1 MISYLAGSH
10 AGMDDDGALIVLVSG
25 VGYRVLVSDRDR
37 TALNTRAMID
47 VWCRS
52 IYREDSATLYGFLDI
67 RDRRAFDR
75 LLNVDGVGPS
85 MALKVLSVMDSTKL
99 ADVVASK
106 IPATLM
112 TVPGVGRKTAERIV
126 EQVKL

>member
-1 MISYLAGSH
+1 MISYLTGSH
-10 AGMDDDGALIVLVSG
+10 AGMDDDGALIVLVGG

-37 TALNTRAMID
+37 TALNTRAVVD
-47 VWCRS
+47 LWCRS
-52 IYREDSATLYGFLDI
+52 IYREDNASLFGFMDI

-75 LLNVDGVGPS
+75 LMNVDGVGPS
-85 MALKVLSVMDSTKL
+85 MALKVLSVMDAARL

-112 TVPGVGRKTAERIV
+112 QVPGVGRKTAERIV